1 MMTISPPSL
10 RNEAAAPDHGRQDDA
25 ASGKAGDVVSAIVA
39 TMGAHIDPRNRAV
52 KFSEDDPSTHRAHL
66 NVSRDQFEAI
76 ADILERPANATAF
89 ERLMATPKPWK
100 S

>member
-25 ASGKAGDVVSAIVA
+25 ASGKAGDVDSAIVA

-52 KFSEDDPSTHRAHL
+52 KFSEDDPSTHLAHL
-66 NVSRDQFEAI
+66 IVSPERYDAI
-76 ADILERPANATAF
+76 ADILEQPPNSTALQ
-89 ERLMATPKPWK
+89 RLMAAAIPWK
-100 S
+100 T